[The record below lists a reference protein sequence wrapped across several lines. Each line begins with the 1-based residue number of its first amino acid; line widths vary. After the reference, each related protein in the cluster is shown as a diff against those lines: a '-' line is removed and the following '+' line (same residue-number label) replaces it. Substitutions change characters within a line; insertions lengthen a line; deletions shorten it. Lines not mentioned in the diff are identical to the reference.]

1 MKMIAILDP
10 ESVIT
15 SRGSLNSPLTPFDR
29 PWPTTAFCVGA
40 KLTEG
45 AELIEGRRLGPADG
59 DADGAELIEGLPL
72 GAPDGEADG
81 ISVGTSD
88 GDSVGAPVGVF
99 DGAGVGLGVGRRV
112 NVSHST
118 LHVHGQALIRLYM
131 SSSV

>member
-1 MKMIAILDP
+1 MIAILDP

-81 ISVGTSD
+81 ID
-88 GDSVGAPVGVF
+88 GAPVGVF